1 MMLRQGNDIERLI
14 EEKRE
19 LEDLVEQQN
28 QSIKQ
33 IRQNNN
39 NNSSMG
45 SFSCANPLKENNA
58 HVLNKGHSSAE
69 QSIDLMS
76 RILQEK
82 ENYIGKLEDQMGEM
96 RHELDGLRD
105 KLISVEI
112 SNPFSDKSFST
123 KGATLS
129 NGTAPLVFTNQLR
142 SKNGYKGY
150 RNEGSQLKGAGNNS
164 MTIMSGGPSNGFYN
178 P

>member
-1 MMLRQGNDIERLI
+1 
-14 EEKRE
+14 
-19 LEDLVEQQN
+19 
-28 QSIKQ
+28 
-33 IRQNNN
+33 
-39 NNSSMG
+39 
-45 SFSCANPLKENNA
+45 
-58 HVLNKGHSSAE
+58 
-69 QSIDLMS
+69 MS

-129 NGTAPLVFTNQLR
+129 NGTGPLVFTNQLR
-142 SKNGYKGY
+142 SKSGYKGGY

-164 MTIMSGGPSNGFYN
+164 MTIMSGGGPSNGFYN